1 MKNQL
6 NKKLFE
12 VCRQG
17 LEQGVFCGV
26 AAGVSVPHKTTRHRG
41 RFCGGSTRMGPEGQ
55 AVTTKTLF
63 DLASLTKPLCTT
75 LCTLDLIEK
84 GLLQWNKCPLGV
96 LDGLLPK
103 DKRQISLHHILNHS
117 SGLPAY
123 KPFFK
128 EFSPQLLSGAKESLI
143 NKALQEPL
151 EYGAGERCVYS
162 DLGFILLGAVL
173 EKTSGFRLD
182 RLFENVVA
190 APLQLSRQMCFL
202 PIDEPLTRALDSI
215 AATEQCPWRKKL
227 MHGEVHDEHSWLMGG
242 VAGHAGLFGTIEGV
256 MTLCE
261 YLLDVWK
268 GRIDRPS
275 IATALLNK
283 ALTSKHPKESWL
295 LGFDSPSPRQ
305 SSSGQYFSPQSV
317 GHLGFSG
324 TSFWIDPEKE
334 TVVVLLTNRI
344 HPTRD
349 NTLIRA
355 FRPYFH
361 DCVMETVLNLK

>member
-26 AAGVSVPHKTTRHRG
+26 TAGVSVLRNTTRHSG
-41 RFCGGSTRMGPEGQ
+41 WFCGGSTRMGSEGQ

-84 GLLQWNKCPLGV
+84 GLLQWNKCPLGL
-96 LDGLLPK
+96 LDGILPR
-103 DKRQISLHHILNHS
+103 DKQQISIQHILNHS

-123 KPFFK
+123 TPFFK
-128 EFSPQLLSGAKESLI
+128 EFLPLPLSGAKESLI
-143 NKALQEPL
+143 NKILQAPL
-151 EYGAGERCVYS
+151 EYSAGERCVYS

-173 EKTSGFRLD
+173 EKISGLRLD
-182 RLFENVVA
+182 RLFEDIVA
-190 APLQLSRQMCFL
+190 APLQLSRQIRFL
-202 PIDEPLTRALDSI
+202 PVNEPLARALDSI

-242 VAGHAGLFGTIEGV
+242 VAGHAGLFATIEGV

-261 YLLDVWK
+261 CLLDVWK
-268 GRIDRPS
+268 GRIDRP
-275 IATALLNK
+275 IMAAELLNK
-283 ALTSKHPKESWL
+283 ALTCKHPEESWL
-295 LGFDSPSPRQ
+295 LGFDSPSPGQ
-305 SSSGQYFSPQSV
+305 SSSGRYFSPQSV

-349 NTLIRA
+349 NTQIRA

-361 DCVMETVLNLK
+361 DCVMETILNLK